1 MVHHHLFPIS
11 SVVCGCLLVFSL
23 RADKS
28 PSPKIGEPII
38 SWQVD
43 CCRIVCAHGV
53 DAILAVFQP
62 ALVTFYSVARA
73 IPIPSLSG
81 QIGISSP
88 TQLLIYHI
96 LSDIFVLVR
105 LMVGVSVYIYIYWP
119 EFCLSSSNK
128 SPARFSG
135 NV

>member
-1 MVHHHLFPIS
+1 MLHHHLFPIS
-11 SVVCGCLLVFSL
+11 SVVRGCLLVFSS

-28 PSPKIGEPII
+28 PSPKIEEPII
-38 SWQVD
+38 SWHVD
-43 CCRIVCAHGV
+43 CCHIVCAHDM

-96 LSDIFVLVR
+96 LSDKFVLVR